1 MTVRITSEKPNN
13 FPGVLIVD
21 AQNSSSGVTVIL
33 GTGIEGELVR
43 VSVNLSHELADV
55 LATRLREVEKE
66 RSDAEA
72 GRANFGASSSAT
84 RGTGNE

>member
-1 MTVRITSEKPNN
+1 MTVSITGEKPNS
-13 FPGVLIVD
+13 FPSVLIVD

-33 GTGIEGELVR
+33 GTRIGSELVR
-43 VSVNLSHELADV
+43 VSVNLSHKLADV

-72 GRANFGASSSAT
+72 VRNNSGA
-84 RGTGNE
+84 